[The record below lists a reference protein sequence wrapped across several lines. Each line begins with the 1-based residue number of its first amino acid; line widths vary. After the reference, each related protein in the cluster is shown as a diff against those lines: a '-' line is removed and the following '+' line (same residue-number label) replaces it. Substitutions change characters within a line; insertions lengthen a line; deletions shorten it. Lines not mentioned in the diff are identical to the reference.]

1 VRKLAKKKRGFTL
14 IELLI
19 VIAVIAILVAIVIPN
34 FRGIRIQA
42 KQSAAMADLRN
53 LQTALLVYSKF
64 HNQYPAN
71 LDVLP
76 NEDKT
81 KRIVNK
87 IPDDPFSEG
96 NEYQYAFD
104 GTGEYTTY
112 VIWSIGP
119 DGADDITGC
128 GDDTL
133 TATPDDDI
141 YVTNAKTIP

>member
-1 VRKLAKKKRGFTL
+1 MKREKGFTL

-42 KQSAAMADLRN
+42 KNATAKADLRN
-53 LQTALLVYSKF
+53 LQTALLVYMKW
-64 HNQYPAN
+64 HNLYPAT
-71 LDVLP
+71 LDDLTS
-76 NEDKT
+76 ESKET
-81 KRIVNK
+81 RIVNK

-96 NEYQYAFD
+96 NEFKYDTD

-112 VIWSIGP
+112 VVWSIGP

-133 TATPDDDI
+133 DAAPDDDI
-141 YVTNAKTIP
+141 YVTNAMTIP